1 MKFYISHSTHFNY
14 NDELYTP
21 LREHTQN
28 IDFYFP
34 HAENPEATNTR
45 HIIENVDYVLA
56 EVSYPSTGQGI
67 ELAWAH
73 DVAVPIIGIHKS
85 NAVISSS
92 LKLICSKIY
101 AYETIHEVI
110 DRFFLHSAER

>member
-1 MKFYISHSTHFNY
+1 MKIYVSHSTGFNY
-14 NDELYTP
+14 KDELYKP
-21 LREHTQN
+21 LQQSIQY

-34 HAENPEATNTR
+34 HEFHSEATNTR
-45 HIIENVDYVLA
+45 NIIENVDYVLA

-73 DVAVPIIGIHKS
+73 DAAVSIIGIHKTD
-85 NAVISSS
+85 AVISSA

-101 AYETIHEVI
+101 AYEDVGEFVR
-110 DRFFLHSAER
+110 DFFKVSA